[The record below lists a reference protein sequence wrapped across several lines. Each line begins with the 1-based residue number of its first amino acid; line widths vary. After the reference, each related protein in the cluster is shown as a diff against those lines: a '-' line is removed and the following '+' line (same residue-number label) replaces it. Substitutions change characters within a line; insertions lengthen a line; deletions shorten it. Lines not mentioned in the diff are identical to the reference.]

1 MRQSAWEIVYMSS
14 ASANPF
20 KKILIPLDG
29 SPTAEAAIPYASK
42 LARDFDSTITLLH
55 VASHKE
61 EGCLFDDEVP
71 IDPEVLIAERLREI
85 ACKLRSEGLSV
96 KSMLA
101 YGLPSERIVGFSQ
114 KNHYD
119 LIAMSTRGLSGI
131 TRWVSGS
138 IANRILHS
146 TRKPLLLVKPTSSNG
161 TGEEKGRFWK
171 ILVPLDG
178 SELAETVLPVV
189 EALSVQVGCEV
200 TLVRV
205 VSSVS
210 IAARVREIFA
220 VLPHNYS
227 TALDN
232 IEKHHREIAG
242 DYLNALKWEL
252 SIRGLTPEVMV
263 ADGDPATKIIDLS
276 QDMGRP
282 LIVMAT
288 HGRTGISRSVLGSVA
303 DRVLRGSSNPV
314 LLMRPVI
321 ESGQRRRIPSTTN

>member
-1 MRQSAWEIVYMSS
+1 MPSVGSK
-14 ASANPF
+14 PF
-20 KKILIPLDG
+20 KKILVPLDG
-29 SPTAEAAIPYASK
+29 SPTAEAVIPYASK
-42 LARDFDSTITLLH
+42 LARDFNSSITLLH

-61 EGCLFDDEVP
+61 EGPVNTGFGFDDEVL
-71 IDPEVLIAERLREI
+71 IDPEVLIAERVREV
-85 ACKLRSEGLSV
+85 ACKLRGEGLTV
-96 KSMLA
+96 KSIVA
-101 YGLPSERIVGFSQ
+101 YGSPSERIVGFSQ

-138 IANRILHS
+138 IANRVLHS

-161 TGEEKGRFWK
+161 TMKEKGRFWK

-189 EALSVQVGCEV
+189 ETLSVHMGCEV

-210 IAARVREIFA
+210 MAAKVREMVAAI
-220 VLPHNYS
+220 PHNYS

-232 IEKHHREIAG
+232 IEKHRREIAG

-252 SIRGLTPEVMV
+252 SIRGLTPEVVV
-263 ADGDPATKIIDLS
+263 AEGDPAAKIIDLS
-276 QDMGRP
+276 QDMEWP

-288 HGRTGISRSVLGSVA
+288 HGRTGISRYVLGSVA
-303 DRVLRGSSNPV
+303 DRVLMGCSNPL
-314 LLMRPVI
+314 LLMRP
-321 ESGQRRRIPSTTN
+321 GN

>member
-1 MRQSAWEIVYMSS
+1 MSS
-14 ASANPF
+14 TSAAPF

-29 SPTAEAAIPYASK
+29 SPTAEAVIPYASK
-42 LARDFDSTITLLH
+42 LARDFDSCITLLH

-61 EGCLFDDEVP
+61 EEFANMGSLFDDEVP
-71 IDPEVLIAERLREI
+71 VNLEALIVERLREV
-85 ACKLRSEGLSV
+85 AGGLRSEGLSV
-96 KSMLA
+96 KSMLT
-101 YGLPSERIVGFSQ
+101 YGSPSERIVGFSQ

-131 TRWVSGS
+131 TRWVCGS
-138 IANRILHS
+138 IASRVLHS

-161 TGEEKGRFWK
+161 TMEEEGRFWK

-178 SELAETVLPVV
+178 SVLAETVLPVV
-189 EALSVQVGCEV
+189 ETLSVHMGCEV

-210 IAARVREIFA
+210 IAARVREMLA
-220 VLPHNYS
+220 ALPHNYS
-227 TALDN
+227 TALDS
-232 IEKHHREIAG
+232 IEKHRREIAG
-242 DYLNALKWEL
+242 DYLNALKWEM

-263 ADGDPATKIIDLS
+263 AEGDPAAQIIDLS

-303 DRVLRGSSNPV
+303 DRVLRGCSNPV
-314 LLMRPVI
+314 LLMRP
-321 ESGQRRRIPSTTN
+321 GN